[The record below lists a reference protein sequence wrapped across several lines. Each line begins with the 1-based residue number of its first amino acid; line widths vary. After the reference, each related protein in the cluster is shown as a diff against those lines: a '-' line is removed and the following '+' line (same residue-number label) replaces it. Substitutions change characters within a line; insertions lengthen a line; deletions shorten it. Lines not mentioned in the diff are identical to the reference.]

1 MRIFSDLRFYRQLS
15 QIFADLYEIRRSQKA
30 IMATQVE
37 VLALVSQVSSKLSD
51 VSTEVQ
57 TLLNREEVPA
67 EVVAAVQGL
76 SDQVDA
82 IKALTPSA

>member
-15 QIFADLYEIRRSQKA
+15 QIFAELIEIRRSQKA
-30 IMATQVE
+30 IMATQAD
-37 VLALVSQVSSKLSD
+37 VLTLVSQVSAKLSD

-57 TLLNREEVPA
+57 TLLSREEVPDA
-67 EVVAAVQGL
+67 VVAAVQGL

-82 IKALTPSA
+82 IKALA